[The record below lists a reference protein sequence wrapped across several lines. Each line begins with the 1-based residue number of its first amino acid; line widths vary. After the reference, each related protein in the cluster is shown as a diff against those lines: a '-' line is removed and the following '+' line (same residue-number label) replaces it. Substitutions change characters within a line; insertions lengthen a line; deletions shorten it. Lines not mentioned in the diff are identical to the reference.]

1 MNFEYYQKIL
11 QKSKKFFLGTFNFS
25 IMFSIDL
32 KNLKGRPALDET
44 LLHYS
49 TSNSWCLEFTKIEV
63 DFWDFCTNPTYI
75 TDWISPEY
83 LRSWHYYKV
92 IRGILRGSSQIW
104 RRRRREE
111 EASYGCVISIIETIM
126 VHDMGQIHLAV
137 FVGVVVGW
145 YYIHRAI
152 VLCAAM
158 WGWPRLSRKFF
169 CQHHG
174 SKKHIV

>member
-11 QKSKKFFLGTFNFS
+11 KMSKNVAKFFLGTFNFS

-104 RRRRREE
+104 RRRRRREE

-137 FVGVVVGW
+137 FVGVVVHRRLEAGTTN
-145 YYIHRAI
+145 YIHRAI
-152 VLCAAM
+152 VLLCAAT
-158 WGWPRLSRKFF
+158 W
-169 CQHHG
+169 
-174 SKKHIV
+174 